1 MSQLASGADGAA
13 GASLPGSDGIVLRL
27 QDVEVRYGPVPA
39 LREVTMEVR
48 QGEIVCLLGGN
59 ASGKSTTMK
68 AVMGAVRCARG
79 SVWYEGEEIT
89 AWPTSRRVRSGIA
102 IVPEARRIF
111 PRLSVLEN
119 LMMGAFTRRDR
130 PGIEGD
136 LDHVMGL
143 FPRLRERRAQ
153 AGGTL
158 SGGEQ
163 QMLAM
168 ARALMARPR
177 FLCMDEPS
185 MGLAPVLVEQQFE
198 TIQRLNQTGITIFV
212 VEQNATMALSIAHR
226 GYVLQSGRVVLAGT
240 AARLLENPQMKR
252 AYLGM

>member
-1 MSQLASGADGAA
+1 
-13 GASLPGSDGIVLRL
+13 
-27 QDVEVRYGPVPA
+27 
-39 LREVTMEVR
+39 MEIR
-48 QGEIVCLLGGN
+48 RGEIVCLLGGN

-68 AVMGAVRCARG
+68 TVIGSVRPAKG
-79 SVWYEGEEIT
+79 SVWYEGQDIT
-89 AWPTSRRVRSGIA
+89 SWNTSRRVAHGIA

-111 PRLSVLEN
+111 PRLTVLEN
-119 LMMGAFTRRDR
+119 LMMGAFIRSDKTEIDA
-130 PGIEGD
+130 D
-136 LDHVMGL
+136 LDRVMEM
-143 FPRLRERRAQ
+143 FPRLKERRSQ
-153 AGGTL
+153 RGGTM

-198 TIQRLNQTGITIFV
+198 TIQRLNATGITIFV
-212 VEQNATMALSIAHR
+212 VEQNATMALGIANR

-240 AARLLENPQMKR
+240 AASLLENPQMQR

>member
-1 MSQLASGADGAA
+1 
-13 GASLPGSDGIVLRL
+13 
-27 QDVEVRYGPVPA
+27 VPA
-39 LREVTMEVR
+39 LRELSIEIR
-48 QGEIVCLLGGN
+48 AGEIVCLLGGN

-68 AVMGAVRCARG
+68 TVIGSVRPAKG
-79 SVWYEGEEIT
+79 SVWYEGQDIT
-89 AWPTSRRVRSGIA
+89 NWNTSRRVAHGIA

-111 PRLSVLEN
+111 PRLTVLEN
-119 LMMGAFTRRDR
+119 LMMGAFIRRDKAE
-130 PGIEGD
+130 IDSD
-136 LDHVMGL
+136 LESVLEM

-153 AGGTL
+153 KGGTM

-198 TIQRLNQTGITIFV
+198 TIQRLNATGITIFV
-212 VEQNATMALSIAHR
+212 VEQNATMALGIANR

-240 AARLLENPQMKR
+240 AASLLQNPQMQR

>member
-1 MSQLASGADGAA
+1 
-13 GASLPGSDGIVLRL
+13 
-27 QDVEVRYGPVPA
+27 VRYGPVPA
-39 LREVTMEVR
+39 LRDVTMEIR
-48 QGEIVCLLGGN
+48 KGEIVCLLGGN

-68 AVMGAVRCARG
+68 TVIGSVRPARG
-79 SVWYEGEEIT
+79 SVRYEGEDIT
-89 AWPTSRRVRSGIA
+89 NWNTSRRVAHGIA

-111 PRLSVLEN
+111 PRLTVQEN
-119 LMMGAFTRRDR
+119 LMMGAFIRNDR
-130 PGIEGD
+130 AQIDSD
-136 LDHVMGL
+136 LERVMDM

-153 AGGTL
+153 KGGTM

-168 ARALMARPR
+168 ARALMSRPR

-198 TIQRLNQTGITIFV
+198 TIQQLNATGITIFV
-212 VEQNATMALSIAHR
+212 VEQNASMALAIANR

-240 AARLLENPQMKR
+240 AASLLQNPQMQR

>member
-1 MSQLASGADGAA
+1 
-13 GASLPGSDGIVLRL
+13 
-27 QDVEVRYGPVPA
+27 
-39 LREVTMEVR
+39 MEIR
-48 QGEIVCLLGGN
+48 RGEIVCLLGGN

-68 AVMGAVRCARG
+68 TVIG
-79 SVWYEGEEIT
+79 SVRPVKGSVSYEGEDIT
-89 AWPTSRRVRSGIA
+89 NWNTSRRVAHGIA

-111 PRLSVLEN
+111 PRLTVLEN
-119 LMMGAFTRRDR
+119 LMMGAFIRNDR
-130 PGIEGD
+130 AEIDTD
-136 LDHVMGL
+136 LERVMAM
-143 FPRLRERRAQ
+143 FPRLKERHAQ
-153 AGGTL
+153 KGGTM

-198 TIQRLNQTGITIFV
+198 TIQQLNATGITIFV
-212 VEQNATMALSIAHR
+212 VEQNASMALAIANR
-226 GYVLQSGRVVLAGT
+226 GYVLQSGRVVLTGT
-240 AARLLENPQMKR
+240 AASLLQNPQMQR

>member
-1 MSQLASGADGAA
+1 MMSEMTR
-13 GASLPGSDGIVLRL
+13 PGGGQPDNVMLRL
-27 QDVEVRYGPVPA
+27 DHVEVRYGAIPA
-39 LREVTMEVR
+39 LREVSMEVR
-48 QGEIVCLLGGN
+48 RGEIVCLLGGN

-68 AVMGAVRCARG
+68 TVIGSVRCSKGAV
-79 SVWYEGEEIT
+79 WYDGRDIT
-89 AWPTSRRVRSGIA
+89 GWSTTKRVLRGIA

-111 PRLSVLEN
+111 PRLTVQEN
-119 LMMGAFTRRDR
+119 LMMGAFTRKDR
-130 PGIEGD
+130 EEIAAD
-136 LDHVMGL
+136 LEHVLTL
-143 FPRLRERRAQ
+143 FPRLKERLGQR
-153 AGGTL
+153 GGTM

-198 TIQRLNQTGITIFV
+198 TIQKLNATGITIFV
-212 VEQNATMALSIAHR
+212 VEQNATMALAIANR
-226 GYVLQSGRVVLAGT
+226 GYVLQSGKVVLADT
-240 AARLLENPQMKR
+240 AAALLENPQMKR

>member
-1 MSQLASGADGAA
+1 
-13 GASLPGSDGIVLRL
+13 VLRL

-39 LREVTMEVR
+39 LRDVSMEIR
-48 QGEIVCLLGGN
+48 RGEIVCLLGGN

-68 AVMGAVRCARG
+68 TVIGSVRPAKG
-79 SVWYEGEEIT
+79 SVWYEGQDIT
-89 AWPTSRRVRSGIA
+89 SWNTSRRVAHGIA

-111 PRLSVLEN
+111 PRLTVLEN
-119 LMMGAFTRRDR
+119 LMMGAFIRRDKAE
-130 PGIEGD
+130 IDVD
-136 LDHVMGL
+136 LERVMAM
-143 FPRLRERRAQ
+143 FPRLKERRGQ
-153 AGGTL
+153 RGGTM

-198 TIQRLNQTGITIFV
+198 TIERLNATGITIFV
-212 VEQNATMALSIAHR
+212 VEQNASMALAIANR

-240 AARLLENPQMKR
+240 AASLLENPQMQR

>member
-1 MSQLASGADGAA
+1 M
-13 GASLPGSDGIVLRL
+13 
-27 QDVEVRYGPVPA
+27 RYGPVPA
-39 LREVTMEVR
+39 LRDVTMEVR
-48 QGEIVCLLGGN
+48 RGEIVCLLGGN

-68 AVMGAVRCARG
+68 TVIG
-79 SVWYEGEEIT
+79 SVRPAKGSVSYEGQDIT
-89 AWPTSRRVRSGIA
+89 NWNTSRRVASGIA

-111 PRLSVLEN
+111 PRLTVLEN
-119 LMMGAFTRRDR
+119 LMMGAFIRNDR
-130 PGIEGD
+130 VEIDSD
-136 LDHVMGL
+136 LERVMEM
-143 FPRLRERRAQ
+143 FPRLRERRTQ
-153 AGGTL
+153 KGGTM

-168 ARALMARPR
+168 ARALMSRPR

-198 TIQRLNQTGITIFV
+198 TIQELNATGITIFV
-212 VEQNATMALSIAHR
+212 VEKNATMALGIANR

-240 AARLLENPQMKR
+240 AASLLQNPQMQR

>member
-1 MSQLASGADGAA
+1 
-13 GASLPGSDGIVLRL
+13 
-27 QDVEVRYGPVPA
+27 VRYGPVPA
-39 LREVTMEVR
+39 LRDVNMEIR
-48 QGEIVCLLGGN
+48 RGEIVCLLGGN

-68 AVMGAVRCARG
+68 TVIGSLRPSRG
-79 SVWYEGEEIT
+79 SVWYEGHDIT
-89 AWPTSRRVRSGIA
+89 GWNTSRRVAYGIA

-111 PRLSVLEN
+111 PRLTVREN
-119 LMMGAFTRRDR
+119 LMMGAFIRRDHAE
-130 PGIEGD
+130 IQAD
-136 LDHVMGL
+136 LDRVMQM
-143 FPRLRERRAQ
+143 FPRLKERAAQ
-153 AGGTL
+153 RGGTM

-198 TIQRLNQTGITIFV
+198 TIQQLNATGITIFV
-212 VEQNATMALSIAHR
+212 VEQNATMALGIANR

-240 AARLLENPQMKR
+240 AASLLQNPQMQR

>member
-1 MSQLASGADGAA
+1 V
-13 GASLPGSDGIVLRL
+13 VLRL
-27 QDVEVRYGPVPA
+27 QDVEVRYGPVAA
-39 LREVTMEVR
+39 LREVSMEIR
-48 QGEIVCLLGGN
+48 RGEIVCLLGGN

-68 AVMGAVRCARG
+68 TVIG
-79 SVWYEGEEIT
+79 SLRPSQGTVFYEGLDIT
-89 AWPTSRRVRSGIA
+89 NWNTSRRVGSGIA

-111 PRLSVLEN
+111 PRLTVREN

-130 PGIEGD
+130 TEIDED
-136 LDHVMGL
+136 LDRVMQM
-143 FPRLRERRAQ
+143 FPRLRERSTQR
-153 AGGTL
+153 GGTM

-168 ARALMARPR
+168 ARALMSRPR

-198 TIQRLNQTGITIFV
+198 TIQQLNQTGITIFV
-212 VEQNATMALSIAHR
+212 VEQNAAMALAIANR
-226 GYVLQSGRVVLAGT
+226 GYVLQSGRVVLQGT
-240 AARLLENPQMKR
+240 ADSLLQNPQMQR

>member
-1 MSQLASGADGAA
+1 
-13 GASLPGSDGIVLRL
+13 L

-39 LREVTMEVR
+39 LREVTMEIR
-48 QGEIVCLLGGN
+48 RGEIVCLLGGN

-68 AVMGAVRCARG
+68 AVIGSIRCSRG
-79 SVWYEGEEIT
+79 SIWYEGQDIT
-89 AWPTSRRVRSGIA
+89 SWNTARRVTRGIA

-111 PRLSVLEN
+111 PRLTVLEN
-119 LMMGAFTRRDR
+119 LMLGAFTRHEKDE
-130 PGIEGD
+130 IDAD
-136 LDHVMGL
+136 LERVLEM
-143 FPRLRERRAQ
+143 FPRLRERRGQ
-153 AGGTL
+153 RGGTM

-168 ARALMARPR
+168 ARALMSRPR

-198 TIQRLNQTGITIFV
+198 TIQRLNATGITIFV
-212 VEQNATMALSIAHR
+212 VEQNATMALGIADR
-226 GYVLQSGRVVLAGT
+226 GYVLQSGRVVLADT
-240 AARLLENPQMKR
+240 AQRLLENPQMQR

>member
-1 MSQLASGADGAA
+1 M
-13 GASLPGSDGIVLRL
+13 
-27 QDVEVRYGPVPA
+27 RYGPVPA
-39 LREVTMEVR
+39 LRDVSMEIR
-48 QGEIVCLLGGN
+48 RGEIVCLLGGN

-68 AVMGAVRCARG
+68 TVIGSIRPSKG

-89 AWPTSRRVRSGIA
+89 TWNTTRRVAHGIA

-111 PRLSVLEN
+111 PRLTVLEN
-119 LMMGAFTRRDR
+119 LMMGAFIRRDKA
-130 PGIEGD
+130 EVEAD
-136 LDHVMGL
+136 LERVLVM
-143 FPRLRERRAQ
+143 FPRLRERRSQ
-153 AGGTL
+153 RGGTM

-198 TIQRLNQTGITIFV
+198 TIQRLNATGITIFV
-212 VEQNATMALSIAHR
+212 VEQNASMALAIANR

-240 AARLLENPQMKR
+240 AASLLENPQMQR
-252 AYLGM
+252 AYLGI

>member
-1 MSQLASGADGAA
+1 
-13 GASLPGSDGIVLRL
+13 L

-39 LREVTMEVR
+39 LREVTMEIR
-48 QGEIVCLLGGN
+48 RGEIVCLLGGN

-68 AVMGAVRCARG
+68 AVIGSVRCSRG
-79 SVWYEGEEIT
+79 SIWYEGQDIT
-89 AWPTSRRVRSGIA
+89 SWNTARRVTRGIA

-111 PRLSVLEN
+111 PRLTVLEN
-119 LMMGAFTRRDR
+119 LMLGAFTRHEKDE
-130 PGIEGD
+130 IDAD
-136 LDHVMGL
+136 LERVLEM
-143 FPRLRERRAQ
+143 FPRLRERRGQ
-153 AGGTL
+153 RGGTM

-168 ARALMARPR
+168 ARALMSRPR

-198 TIQRLNQTGITIFV
+198 TIQRLNATGITIFV
-212 VEQNATMALSIAHR
+212 VEQNATMALGIADR
-226 GYVLQSGRVVLAGT
+226 GYVLQSGRVVLADT
-240 AARLLENPQMKR
+240 AARLLENPQMQR

>member
-1 MSQLASGADGAA
+1 
-13 GASLPGSDGIVLRL
+13 
-27 QDVEVRYGPVPA
+27 
-39 LREVTMEVR
+39 MEIR
-48 QGEIVCLLGGN
+48 RGEIVCLLGGN

-68 AVMGAVRCARG
+68 TVIGSVRPAKG
-79 SVWYEGEEIT
+79 SVWYEGQDIT
-89 AWPTSRRVRSGIA
+89 SWNTSRRVAHGIA

-111 PRLSVLEN
+111 PRLTVLEN
-119 LMMGAFTRRDR
+119 LMMGAFIRRDK
-130 PGIEGD
+130 IEIDAD
-136 LDHVMGL
+136 LGRVMEM
-143 FPRLRERRAQ
+143 FPRLKERRAQ
-153 AGGTL
+153 RGGTM

-198 TIQRLNQTGITIFV
+198 TIQRLNATGITIFV
-212 VEQNATMALSIAHR
+212 VEQNATMALGIANR
-226 GYVLQSGRVVLAGT
+226 GYVLQSGRVVLSGT
-240 AARLLENPQMKR
+240 AASLLENPQMQR